1 MVGLIN
7 VLSAFCFLLVFGVV
21 VVVVVVIVVS
31 VSVSIAVAVVSVAEA
46 DVVLGELLLSL
57 GCPCADTIQ

>member
-1 MVGLIN
+1 MVVLIN

-21 VVVVVVIVVS
+21 VVDVVVS

-46 DVVLGELLLSL
+46 DLVLGELLLSL

>member
-1 MVGLIN
+1 MVVLIN
-7 VLSAFCFLLVFGVV
+7 VLSGFCFLLVFGVGV
-21 VVVVVVIVVS
+21 VVVVVS

-46 DVVLGELLLSL
+46 DAVLGELLLSL